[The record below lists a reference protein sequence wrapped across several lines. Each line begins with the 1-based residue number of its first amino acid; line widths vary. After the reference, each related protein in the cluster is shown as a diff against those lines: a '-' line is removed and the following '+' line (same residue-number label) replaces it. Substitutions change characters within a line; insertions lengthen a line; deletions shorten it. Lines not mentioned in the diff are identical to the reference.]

1 MATVINCI
9 SKYRKPDSMI
19 PISEALNIITRETPR
34 LSTENVEIV
43 DVIGRVLADDVIADM
58 DMPPFDRS
66 QMDGYAVRAINL
78 ENAPVELKIVGES
91 AAGRGWHQE
100 MKAGEAVRIMTGAP
114 VPAGAD
120 AVQKVELTSEKDGVV
135 TIEKS
140 VNVGQSIVTKGVEI
154 GKGETIFSAG
164 TVITKNMIASLAAF
178 GYASVSVARRPRVT
192 VLPTGTE
199 IVEVGEKPRTDQIR
213 NSNAVML
220 KAFADKYGVASTMP
234 IARDD
239 IDDLKNKIKAA
250 VSKSDILV
258 ITGGVSVGKYD
269 LTKAA
274 LRDLGAEIFFERLRL
289 KPGKPTVFARLGNA
303 LVFGLPGNPV
313 STAVTFYLFVQK
325 AMLLMQGAVQNDL
338 RPGYAVLTKSGKGAK
353 DRDSYLPATLKTGNG
368 GRLFAE
374 PLKWGG
380 SSDFVGFA
388 RAEAL
393 IIVPAGKT
401 FDEGDVVE
409 IVFL

>member
-1 MATVINCI
+1 
-9 SKYRKPDSMI
+9 MI
-19 PISEALNIITRETPR
+19 TISEALQIIERETKP
-34 LSTENVEIV
+34 LAGELVA
-43 DVIGRVLADDVIADM
+43 IGGSVRRVLAEDIVADM
-58 DMPPFDRS
+58 DMPPFDRA
-66 QMDGYAVRAINL
+66 QMDGYAVTAADT
-78 ENAPVELKIVGES
+78 ENAPAELKIVGES
-91 AAGRGWHQE
+91 AAGRGWHYE

-114 VPAGAD
+114 VPSGAD
-120 AVQKVELTSEKDGVV
+120 AVQKVELTSEDNGTVK
-135 TIEKS
+135 IEKP
-140 VNVGQSIVTKGVEI
+140 VNLGQSIVKRGEEI
-154 GKGETIFSAG
+154 GIGETIFSAG
-164 TVITKNMIASLAAF
+164 TVITENMIASLAAF
-178 GYASVSVARRPRVT
+178 GYAKVSVAKRPRVT

-199 IVEVGEKPRTDQIR
+199 IVEVDQEPGADQIR

-220 KAFADKYGVASTMP
+220 KAFSDRYGLASTLP

-239 IDDLKNKIKAA
+239 IDDLKSKIKTA
-250 VSKSDILV
+250 VGTSDILV

-269 LTKAA
+269 LTKVA
-274 LRDLGAEIFFERLRL
+274 LRDLDAEIFFERLQL
-289 KPGKPTVFARLGNA
+289 KPGKPTVFARLGDT

-325 AMLLMQGAVQNDL
+325 AMLLTQGAAHSDL
-338 RPGYAVLTKSGKGAK
+338 RPGFAVLTRSGKGAK
-353 DRDSYLPATLKTGNG
+353 DRDSYLPATLKSGNG
-368 GRLFAE
+368 GQLFAE

-393 IIVPAGKT
+393 IIVPAGRS

>member
-1 MATVINCI
+1 M
-9 SKYRKPDSMI
+9 
-19 PISEALNIITRETPR
+19 
-34 LSTENVEIV
+34 NV
-43 DVIGRVLADDVIADM
+43 
-58 DMPPFDRS
+58 
-66 QMDGYAVRAINL
+66 
-78 ENAPVELKIVGES
+78 
-91 AAGRGWHQE
+91 
-100 MKAGEAVRIMTGAP
+100 GEAVRIMTGAP
-114 VPAGAD
+114 IPAGAD
-120 AVQKVELTSEKDGVV
+120 AVQKVELTSEDNGVV
-135 TIEKS
+135 TIGKS
-140 VNVGQSIVTKGVEI
+140 VDVGQSIVERGEEI
-154 GKGETIFSAG
+154 GKGGTIFSAG
-164 TVITKNMIASLAAF
+164 TIVTENMIASLAAF
-178 GYASVSVARRPRVT
+178 GYAKVLVSKRPLVT
-192 VLPTGTE
+192 ILPTGTE
-199 IVEVGEKPRTDQIR
+199 IVEIDEKPGADQIR

-220 KAFADKYGVASTMP
+220 KAFADRYGAASTLP

-239 IDDLKNKIKAA
+239 INDLEGKIRTA
-250 VSKSDILV
+250 VETSDILV

-269 LTKAA
+269 LTKTA
-274 LRDLGAEIFFERLRL
+274 LRGLGAEIFFERLQL

-325 AMLLMQGAVQNDL
+325 AMLLMQHAEQSGL
-338 RPGYAVLTKSGKGAK
+338 RPGYAVLTRSGKGAK

-393 IIVPAGKT
+393 IIVPAGKA

>member
-1 MATVINCI
+1 
-9 SKYRKPDSMI
+9 MI
-19 PISEALNIITRETPR
+19 TISEALNIINRETRP
-34 LSTENVEIV
+34 LPAEAV
-43 DVIGRVLADDVIADM
+43 DIGKSVGRVLAEDIVADM
-58 DMPPFDRS
+58 DMPPFDRA
-66 QMDGYAVRAINL
+66 QMDGYAVRASDI
-78 ENAPVELKIVGES
+78 ENAPVSLKIVGES
-91 AAGRGWHQE
+91 AAGRGWHNE
-100 MKAGEAVRIMTGAP
+100 MKTGEAVRIMTGAP

-120 AVQKVELTSEKDGVV
+120 AVQKVELTSEDNGTVK
-135 TIEKS
+135 IEKS
-140 VNVGQSIVTKGVEI
+140 VSVGQSIVARGDEI

-164 TVITKNMIASLAAF
+164 TIITENMIASLAAF
-178 GYASVSVARRPRVT
+178 GYAKVSASKRPRVT
-192 VLPTGTE
+192 ILPTGTE
-199 IVEVGEKPRTDQIR
+199 IVEVDEKPGSDQIR

-220 KAFADKYGVASTMP
+220 KAFADRYGVASTLP

-239 IDDLKNKIKAA
+239 IEDLKAKISTA
-250 VSKSDILV
+250 VSESDILV

-274 LRDLGAEIFFERLRL
+274 LRDLGAEIFFERLQL
-289 KPGKPTVFARLGNA
+289 KPGKPAVFARLDDT

-325 AMLLMQGAVQNDL
+325 AMLLMQGAAQSDL
-338 RPGYAVLTKSGKGAK
+338 TPGYAVLTRSGKGAK

-368 GRLFAE
+368 GRVFAE

-393 IIVPAGKT
+393 IIVPSGKI

>member
-1 MATVINCI
+1 MI
-9 SKYRKPDSMI
+9 SRETRPLPAEAVD
-19 PISEALNIITRETPR
+19 ISEA
-34 LSTENVEIV
+34 V
-43 DVIGRVLADDVIADM
+43 GRVLAEDIVADM
-58 DMPPFDRS
+58 DMPPFNRA
-66 QMDGYAVRAINL
+66 QMDGYAVRAADV
-78 ENAPVELKIVGES
+78 EDAPVSLKVVGES
-91 AAGRGWHQE
+91 AAGRGWHNE
-100 MKAGEAVRIMTGAP
+100 MNVGEAVRIMTGAP
-114 VPAGAD
+114 IPAGAD
-120 AVQKVELTSEKDGVV
+120 AVQKVELTSEDNGVV
-135 TIEKS
+135 TIGKS
-140 VNVGQSIVTKGVEI
+140 VDVGQSIVERGEEI
-154 GKGETIFSAG
+154 GKGGTIFSAG
-164 TVITKNMIASLAAF
+164 TIVTENMIASLAAF
-178 GYASVSVARRPRVT
+178 GYAKVLVSKRPLVT
-192 VLPTGTE
+192 ILPTGTE
-199 IVEVGEKPRTDQIR
+199 IVEIDEKPGADQIR

-220 KAFADKYGVASTMP
+220 KAFADRYGAASTLP

-239 IDDLKNKIKAA
+239 INDLEGKIKTA
-250 VSKSDILV
+250 VENSDILV

-269 LTKAA
+269 LTKTA
-274 LRDLGAEIFFERLRL
+274 LRGLGAEIFFERLQL

-325 AMLLMQGAVQNDL
+325 AMLLMQHAEQSGL
-338 RPGYAVLTKSGKGAK
+338 RPGYAVLTRSGKGAK

-393 IIVPAGKT
+393 IIVPAGKA

>member
-1 MATVINCI
+1 
-9 SKYRKPDSMI
+9 MI
-19 PISEALNIITRETPR
+19 PISEAFDIITRETPR
-34 LSTENVEIV
+34 LSAENV
-43 DVIGRVLADDVIADM
+43 DVAEVVGRVLAEDIIADM

-66 QMDGYAVRAINL
+66 QMDGYAVIAAET
-78 ENAPVELKIVGES
+78 ENAPVKLKIVGES
-91 AAGRGWHQE
+91 AAGRGWHNE
-100 MKAGEAVRIMTGAP
+100 MNAGEAVRIMTGAP
-114 VPAGAD
+114 VPTGAD
-120 AVQKVELTSEKDGVV
+120 AVQKVELTNEADESV

-140 VNVGQSIVTKGVEI
+140 VSVGQSIVNQGAEI
-154 GKGETIFSAG
+154 GKGEMIFPAG
-164 TVITKNMIASLAAF
+164 TIITENMIASLAAF
-178 GYASVSVARRPRVT
+178 GYSTVTVARRPRVT
-192 VLPTGTE
+192 ILPTGTE
-199 IVEVGEKPRTDQIR
+199 IVEVSEKPGADQIR

-220 KAFADKYGVASTMP
+220 QTFADKYGVASTLP
-234 IARDD
+234 IACDD
-239 IDDLKNKIKAA
+239 INDLKNKIK
-250 VSKSDILV
+250 SGIENSDIIV

-289 KPGKPTVFARLGNA
+289 KPGKPAVFARLGNA
-303 LVFGLPGNPV
+303 LIFGLPGNPV
-313 STAVTFYLFVQK
+313 STAVTFYLFVRK
-325 AMLLMQGAVQNDL
+325 AMLLMQGAARCDL
-338 RPGYAVLTKSGKGAK
+338 KPGYAVLTKSGKGAK
-353 DRDSYLPATLKTGNG
+353 DRDSYLPATLKAGNG

-388 RAEAL
+388 RAEVL

>member
-1 MATVINCI
+1 
-9 SKYRKPDSMI
+9 MI
-19 PISEALNIITRETPR
+19 PISEAFDIITRETPR
-34 LSTENVEIV
+34 LSAENVDIAEV
-43 DVIGRVLADDVIADM
+43 VGRVLAEDIIADM

-66 QMDGYAVRAINL
+66 QMDGYAVIAAET
-78 ENAPVELKIVGES
+78 ENAPVKLKIVGES
-91 AAGRGWHQE
+91 AAGRGWHNE
-100 MKAGEAVRIMTGAP
+100 MNAGEVVRIMTGAP
-114 VPAGAD
+114 VPTGAD
-120 AVQKVELTSEKDGVV
+120 AVQKIELTNEADESV

-140 VNVGQSIVTKGVEI
+140 VSVGQSIVNQGAEI
-154 GKGETIFSAG
+154 GKGEMIFPAG
-164 TVITKNMIASLAAF
+164 TIITENMIASLAAF
-178 GYASVSVARRPRVT
+178 GYSTVTVARRPRVT
-192 VLPTGTE
+192 ILPTGTE
-199 IVEVGEKPRTDQIR
+199 IVEVSEKPGADQIR

-220 KAFADKYGVASTMP
+220 QTFADKYGVASTLP
-234 IARDD
+234 IACDD
-239 IDDLKNKIKAA
+239 INDLKNKIK
-250 VSKSDILV
+250 SGIENSDIIV

-289 KPGKPTVFARLGNA
+289 KPGKPAVFARLGNA
-303 LVFGLPGNPV
+303 LIFGLPGNPV
-313 STAVTFYLFVQK
+313 STAVTFYLFVRK
-325 AMLLMQGAVQNDL
+325 AMLLMQGAARCDL
-338 RPGYAVLTKSGKGAK
+338 KPGYAVLTKSGKGAK
-353 DRDSYLPATLKTGNG
+353 DRDSYLPATLKAGNG

>member
-1 MATVINCI
+1 
-9 SKYRKPDSMI
+9 MI
-19 PISEALNIITRETPR
+19 PISEAFDIITRETPR
-34 LSTENVEIV
+34 LSAENV
-43 DVIGRVLADDVIADM
+43 DVAEVVGRVLAEDIIADM

-66 QMDGYAVRAINL
+66 QMDGYAVIAAET
-78 ENAPVELKIVGES
+78 ENAPVKLKIVGES
-91 AAGRGWHQE
+91 AAGRGWHNE
-100 MKAGEAVRIMTGAP
+100 MNAGEAVRIMTGAP
-114 VPAGAD
+114 VPTGAD
-120 AVQKVELTSEKDGVV
+120 AVQKVELTNEADESV

-140 VNVGQSIVTKGVEI
+140 VSVGQSIVNQGAEI
-154 GKGETIFSAG
+154 GKGEMIFPAG
-164 TVITKNMIASLAAF
+164 TIITENMIASLAAF
-178 GYASVSVARRPRVT
+178 GYSTVTVARRPRVT
-192 VLPTGTE
+192 ILPTGTE
-199 IVEVGEKPRTDQIR
+199 IVEVSEKPGADQIR

-220 KAFADKYGVASTMP
+220 QTFADKYGVASTLP
-234 IARDD
+234 IACDD
-239 IDDLKNKIKAA
+239 INDLKNKIK
-250 VSKSDILV
+250 SGIENSDIIV

-289 KPGKPTVFARLGNA
+289 KPGKPAVFARLGNA
-303 LVFGLPGNPV
+303 LIFGLPGNPV
-313 STAVTFYLFVQK
+313 STAVTFYLFVRK
-325 AMLLMQGAVQNDL
+325 AMLLMQGAARCDL
-338 RPGYAVLTKSGKGAK
+338 KPGYAVLTKSGKGAK
-353 DRDSYLPATLKTGNG
+353 DRDSYLPATLKAGNG

>member
-1 MATVINCI
+1 
-9 SKYRKPDSMI
+9 MI
-19 PISEALNIITRETPR
+19 TISEALEMISRETRP
-34 LSTENVEIV
+34 LPAEAVNISEAV
-43 DVIGRVLADDVIADM
+43 GRVLAEDIVADM
-58 DMPPFDRS
+58 DMPPFNRA
-66 QMDGYAVRAINL
+66 QMDGYAVRAADV
-78 ENAPVELKIVGES
+78 EDAPVSLKVVGES
-91 AAGRGWHQE
+91 AAGRGWHNE
-100 MKAGEAVRIMTGAP
+100 MNVGEAVRIMTGAP
-114 VPAGAD
+114 IPAGAD
-120 AVQKVELTSEKDGVV
+120 AVQKVELTSEDNGVV
-135 TIEKS
+135 TIGKS
-140 VNVGQSIVTKGVEI
+140 VDVGQSIVERGEEI
-154 GKGETIFSAG
+154 GKGGTIFSAG
-164 TVITKNMIASLAAF
+164 TIVTENMIASLAAF
-178 GYASVSVARRPRVT
+178 GYAKVLVSKRPLVT
-192 VLPTGTE
+192 ILPTGTE
-199 IVEVGEKPRTDQIR
+199 IVEIDEKPGADQIR

-220 KAFADKYGVASTMP
+220 KAFADRYGAASTLP

-239 IDDLKNKIKAA
+239 INDLEGKIRTA
-250 VSKSDILV
+250 VETSNILV

-269 LTKAA
+269 LTKTA
-274 LRDLGAEIFFERLRL
+274 LRGLGSEIFFERLQL

-325 AMLLMQGAVQNDL
+325 AMLLMQHAEQSGL
-338 RPGYAVLTKSGKGAK
+338 RPGYAVLTRSGKGAK

-393 IIVPAGKT
+393 IIVPAGKA

>member
-1 MATVINCI
+1 
-9 SKYRKPDSMI
+9 MI
-19 PISEALNIITRETPR
+19 PISEAFDIITRETPR
-34 LSTENVEIV
+34 LSAENV
-43 DVIGRVLADDVIADM
+43 DVAEVVGRVLAEDIIADM

-66 QMDGYAVRAINL
+66 QMDGYAVIAAET
-78 ENAPVELKIVGES
+78 ENAPIKLKIVGES
-91 AAGRGWHQE
+91 AAGRGWHNE
-100 MKAGEAVRIMTGAP
+100 MNAGEAVRIMTGAP
-114 VPAGAD
+114 VPTGAD
-120 AVQKVELTSEKDGVV
+120 AVQKIELTNEADESVI
-135 TIEKS
+135 IEKS
-140 VNVGQSIVTKGVEI
+140 VSVGQSIVNQGAEI
-154 GKGETIFSAG
+154 GKGEMIFPAG
-164 TVITKNMIASLAAF
+164 TIITENMIASLAAF
-178 GYASVSVARRPRVT
+178 GYSTVTVARRPRVT
-192 VLPTGTE
+192 ILPTGTE
-199 IVEVGEKPRTDQIR
+199 IVEVSEKPGADQIR

-220 KAFADKYGVASTMP
+220 QTFADKYGVASTLP
-234 IARDD
+234 IACDD
-239 IDDLKNKIKAA
+239 INDLKNKIK
-250 VSKSDILV
+250 SGIENSDIIV

-289 KPGKPTVFARLGNA
+289 KPGKPAVFARLGNA
-303 LVFGLPGNPV
+303 LIFGLPGNPV
-313 STAVTFYLFVQK
+313 STAVTFYLFVRK
-325 AMLLMQGAVQNDL
+325 AMLLMQGAARCDL
-338 RPGYAVLTKSGKGAK
+338 KPGYAVLTKSGKGAK
-353 DRDSYLPATLKTGNG
+353 DRDSYLPATLKAGNG